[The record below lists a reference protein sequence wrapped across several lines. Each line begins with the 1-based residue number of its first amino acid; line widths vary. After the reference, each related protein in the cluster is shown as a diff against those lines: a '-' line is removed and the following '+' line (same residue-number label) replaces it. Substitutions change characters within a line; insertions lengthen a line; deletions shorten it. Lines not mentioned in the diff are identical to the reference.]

1 MQNLHVRIDYHSIP
15 RIKKTDEGYF
25 ITNSPVTRV
34 GVFKY
39 MLPDGTIRKELRT
52 PEEVFNADSME
63 TMKLIPVTDNHPR
76 VDGGLLDS
84 TNAKEYTIGF
94 TGENVSHN
102 DTQLITNL
110 KVTDIDGI
118 GEIEA
123 GKHEISCGY
132 TCELEE
138 SAGTFDGEDYTH
150 IQRNI
155 KYNHV
160 AIVNRGRAGRGVR
173 LRFDNDE
180 NVGVQLI
187 EKESNNMSI
196 KVTLDGL
203 QYDAA
208 PEVAKHIDSL
218 NGTIENLNTEKLEV
232 EGKLDTANAELE
244 KAKQEV
250 KVAEAKAD
258 ALEKEMPEKISKAV
272 KIRVDLEQLA
282 KDTLDETGGIET
294 KSDEDLKKEIILA
307 KFPETNLD
315 GLSNVELNVW
325 LEAAKKVVVK
335 SDAAQKQIKT
345 VFGGEKKVDK
355 EDDPVAAA
363 RARQDSYDNNAWKGE
378 DK

>member
-1 MQNLHVRIDYHSIP
+1 MTQHVRIDYHSIP

-52 PEEVFNADSME
+52 PEEVFNSDSLE
-63 TMKLIPVTDNHPR
+63 TMKLIPVTDNHPK

-84 TNAKEYTIGF
+84 TNAKEFTIGF
-94 TGENVSHN
+94 TGESVEHN
-102 DTQLITNL
+102 DSQVITNL

-138 SAGTFDGEDYTH
+138 NSGTFDGEDYTH

-160 AIVNRGRAGRGVR
+160 AIVNRGRAGRDVR

-196 KVTLDGL
+196 KIALDNGL

-208 PEVAKHIDSL
+208 PEVAKHIDTL
-218 NGTIENLNTEKLEV
+218 NETIESLNTEKSTV
-232 EGKLDTANAELE
+232 VGKLDTANTELE
-244 KAKQEV
+244 KAKQEA

-258 ALEKEMPEKISKAV
+258 ALEKEMPEKIKKAV
-272 KIRVDLEQLA
+272 KVRVDLEQLA
-282 KDTLDETGGIET
+282 KASLKETDGIEA
-294 KSDEDLKKEIILA
+294 KSDEDLKKEIILS

-315 GLSNVELNVW
+315 GLSDVELNVW
-325 LEAAKKVVVK
+325 LEAAKKVELK
-335 SDAAQKQIKT
+335 SDAAQKQIDIVLGKET
-345 VFGGEKKVDK
+345 KVDK
-355 EDDPVAAA
+355 DDDPVVAA
-363 RARQDSYDNNAWKGE
+363 RARQDSYSENAWKGE

>member
-1 MQNLHVRIDYHSIP
+1 MTRHVRIDYHSIP

-39 MLPDGTIRKELRT
+39 MLPDGTIRKELRN
-52 PEEVFNADSME
+52 PEEVFKADSLE

-84 TNAKEYTIGF
+84 TNAKEFTIGF
-94 TGENVSHN
+94 TGESVDHN
-102 DTQLITNL
+102 DSQVITNL
-110 KVTDIDGI
+110 KVTDVDGV

-132 TCELEE
+132 SCELEE
-138 SAGTFDGEDYTH
+138 SVGTFDGEDYTH

-160 AIVNRGRAGRGVR
+160 AIVNRGRAGRDVR

-218 NGTIENLNTEKLEV
+218 NGTIENLSTDKKEI
-232 EGKLDTANAELE
+232 EGKLDTANTELE
-244 KAKQEV
+244 KANQEV

-258 ALEKEMPEKISKAV
+258 ALEKEMPEKIREAV
-272 KIRVDLEQLA
+272 KARVDLEQLA
-282 KDTLDETGGIET
+282 KDSLKETDGIEAKT
-294 KSDEDLKKEIILA
+294 DEDLKKEIILA
-307 KFPETNLD
+307 KFPDTKLD
-315 GLSNVELNVW
+315 GLSDVELGVW
-325 LEAAKKVVVK
+325 LAAAKKVEVK
-335 SDAAQKQIKT
+335 NDSADKQIKT
-345 VFGGEKKVDK
+345 VFGGETKVDSD
-355 EDDPVAAA
+355 EDPVAAA